1 MSIKIL
7 IDSASDIT
15 NLEAKELGIEMIPL
29 IINFSDEE
37 YYDGVDLYPEDF
49 YNKLKKSKV
58 LPKTSM
64 INPTLFREEDNVSVH
79 CLGSTIGTH
88 VGPNVLG
95 LAFFKKV

>member
-1 MSIKIL
+1 MNTIKIL

-37 YYDGVDLYPEDF
+37 YYDGVDIYPEDF

-64 INPTLFREEDNVSVH
+64 INPERFLE
-79 CLGSTIGTH
+79 
-88 VGPNVLG
+88 
-95 LAFFKKV
+95 KKITYQFTV

>member
-49 YNKLKKSKV
+49 YKKLKKSKV

-64 INPTLFREEDNVSVH
+64 INPTLFREDNVSVH